1 MPGKYH
7 CIIKYNYT
15 SCSSMQVLQVLG
27 LEGQISNLCI
37 HQFWILDE
45 MVIHINLGILMP
57 ALKF

>member
-1 MPGKYH
+1 
-7 CIIKYNYT
+7 
-15 SCSSMQVLQVLG
+15 MQVLQVLG